1 MTLASILAATSSTK
15 SSSSSYFLLVLIV
28 LFGAVYFL
36 VLRPR
41 QKKAQAAARQGKQF
55 EVGDDVV
62 TIGGVCGTVIAKEDD
77 KVVLATGMMP
87 GDDGSPGTVT
97 HMTFLAQA
105 IARKVEPEA
114 PAPASSSTDV
124 ASPEADANGNDE
136 KPGGTSS

>member
-1 MTLASILAATSSTK
+1 MTLATILAAASSTK

-41 QKKAQAAARQGKQF
+41 QKKAQAASRQGKQF

-62 TIGGVCGTVIAKEDD
+62 TIGGVCGKVISKDGD
-77 KVVLATGMMP
+77 KVVVATGMMP
-87 GDDGSPGTVT
+87 GDAGGSGSMT

-105 IARKVEPEA
+105 IARKVEPEV
-114 PAPASSSTDV
+114 PELTTSSTDM
-124 ASPEADANGNDE
+124 AAPEADAGDIE
-136 KPGGTSS
+136 KPDGTSS

>member
-1 MTLASILAATSSTK
+1 MTLASILAATSTTK

-77 KVVLATGMMP
+77 KVVVATGMMP
-87 GDDGSPGTVT
+87 GDDANAGNLT

-114 PAPASSSTDV
+114 PVPDSPSTD
-124 ASPEADANGNDE
+124 AAAPEVDAKGSE
-136 KPGGTSS
+136 ETPGGTST